1 MKGISIAIFFL
12 LGLSLHSCDQ
22 AGSEGEGNSA
32 NEDAIERVGEGNAA
46 QEEHP
51 ELTCYF
57 FFISDCPAC
66 RNNLPKVVDLAQ
78 RYADQGLEVIGVVSD
93 PELDEDLL
101 QETLETFG
109 VKFEIQ
115 RDEDL
120 QIARQHGAT
129 VTPQVFLYDASE
141 TLLYSGQFDNYYFEL
156 GRHRKNITETW
167 LEDAI
172 QAAQGNN
179 LPKVSRTE
187 PIGCVINFDYFSEG

>member
-1 MKGISIAIFFL
+1 MKGFSTVFFFILAL
-12 LGLSLHSCDQ
+12 LVTACDT
-22 AGSEGEGNSA
+22 ASPDNSSVSEGREQV
-32 NEDAIERVGEGNAA
+32 EQV
-46 QEEHP
+46 EHVEQFP

-66 RNNLPKVVDLAQ
+66 RNNLPKVVDLAE
-78 RYADQGLEVIGVVSD
+78 RYSDRGLEVIGVVSD
-93 PELDEDLL
+93 PELDEALL
-101 QETLETFG
+101 EETLETFG
-109 VKFEIQ
+109 VKFPIQ

-120 QIARQHGAT
+120 EIARRHGAT
-129 VTPQVFLYDASE
+129 VTPQVFLYDAAE

-172 QAAQGNN
+172 QAAHGNAV
-179 LPKVSRTE
+179 PTVSRTE